1 MLPKGPGSVW
11 GGGEGM
17 SVPSPQLAGAHAAA
31 ACLC

>member
-1 MLPKGPGSVW
+1 MLPKGPGSV
-11 GGGEGM
+11 GGGEGV